1 MINFLY
7 AAFMLLV
14 VGAIIVA
21 AISRHKEACGW
32 SALGFVSAAAA
43 CLLYLAAYV
52 FLVGKIRAEGLLS
65 LHPVIGTSL
74 SIEIDPLSAL
84 FIIIISIISFCVT
97 LYSITYIRHYEK
109 ESLLRYYPWLL
120 LFFASIVGVVCMTDM
135 IFFIIFWEIMT
146 LTSWALVVY
155 ERENKESLKAG
166 LIYFIVTHL
175 ATGCLILA
183 AVILYSYT
191 PGPSFRFEDFR
202 AVLKTQQIMN
212 PALVHGILALFFI
225 GFVTKASTLPFG
237 FWLPLAHPVAPS
249 SFSAVLSGV
258 MIKAGIYGIV
268 RLFCTILPISG
279 SSQTWGVIIALFGT
293 FSIFIGTM
301 SALTQD
307 DSKRLM
313 AFHSIGQVGYMFLGI
328 GAGFYFLPVNSALA
342 TIALVGGLFHMINHS
357 WFKSCLFLNAGSVI
371 YKTGTR
377 DLNQIGGLFR
387 LMPWTGITAL
397 IASLSI
403 SGIPP
408 FNGFASKLLIFESSI
423 IAGKQVGATILAR
436 GLFVILGLAAIFISA
451 VTLASF
457 LKFINSAFLGKLRG
471 VEETSRGDVP
481 RSMQIPQ
488 GILALLCVLFG
499 VVPLLP
505 ITMVHKAISGAL
517 PVGLCPAFTSLF
529 GNVWPGISL
538 NFGLGRVSGVWDP
551 LWMIMAFLILVG
563 VVSFVARA
571 GGAKVREV
579 ETWYGGLQHL
589 PADTAY
595 RGHSFYRPFKQI
607 FTFHFKGIEFRGLY
621 PTTFPRPRISMPQGV
636 RTFLSLDQWFYYPLG
651 HLFMRLTRGLARS
664 HTGHPQ
670 MYLLWIAVGV
680 ILVITILLY
689 FPGG

>member
-1 MINFLY
+1 MINLLY
-7 AAFMLLV
+7 AAFLLLV
-14 VGAIIVA
+14 VGAIAVA
-21 AISRHKEACGW
+21 AISRHKGACGW
-32 SALGFVSAAAA
+32 AALGFVSAASA
-43 CLLYLAAYV
+43 CLIYLAAYV
-52 FLVGKIRAEGLLS
+52 FFEGEVKAVGLLN

-74 SIEIDPLSAL
+74 SVEIDPLSAL
-84 FIIIISIISFCVT
+84 FLIIISVISFCVT
-97 LYSITYIRHYEK
+97 LYSIRYIRHYEK

-135 IFFIIFWEIMT
+135 LFFIIFWEMMT

-166 LIYFIVTHL
+166 LIYFIVTHM

-191 PGPSFRFEDFR
+191 AGPSFSFEDLR
-202 AVLKTQQIMN
+202 AVLKTQLIVN
-212 PALVHGILALFFI
+212 PALVHGVLALFFI

-258 MIKAGIYGIV
+258 MIKAGVYGIV
-268 RLFCTILPISG
+268 RLFCTILPIST
-279 SSQTWGVIIALFGT
+279 STQTWGIIIALFGS

-307 DSKRLM
+307 DAKRLM

-342 TIALVGGLFHMINHS
+342 TIALVAGLFHMVNHS
-357 WFKSCLFLNAGSVI
+357 WFKSCLFLNAGSVL

-377 DLNQIGGLFR
+377 DLNKIGGLFR
-387 LMPWTGITAL
+387 IMPWTGITAL

-403 SGIPP
+403 GGIPP
-408 FNGFASKLLIFESSI
+408 FNGFASKLVIFESTI
-423 IAGKQVGATILAR
+423 IAGKEVGASILAR

-471 VEETSRGDVP
+471 VEETSGSDVP
-481 RSMQIPQ
+481 LSMQIPQ
-488 GILALLCVLFG
+488 GVLAFLCVLFG

-505 ITMVHKAISGAL
+505 VTIVYKAVSGAL
-517 PVGLCPAFTSLF
+517 PAGLCPALASLF
-529 GNVWPGISL
+529 GKVWPGISL
-538 NFGLGRVSGVWDP
+538 DFGGGRVSGVWDP
-551 LWMIMAFLILVG
+551 LWIIVAGVILIGAVG
-563 VVSFVARA
+563 FMVRA
-571 GGAKVREV
+571 GGAKVRRV
-579 ETWYGGLQHL
+579 ETWYGGREHL
-589 PADTAY
+589 PAETSY

-607 FTFHFKGIEFRGLY
+607 FTFHFKNIEFRGLY
-621 PTTFPRPRISMPQGV
+621 PTSFPLPKISMPEWQ
-636 RTFLSLDQWFYYPLG
+636 RMFLNPDQWFYYPIG
-651 HLFMRLTRGLARS
+651 RLFMKLTHGLSRS

-670 MYLLWIAVGV
+670 MYLLWTAIGV
-680 ILVITILLY
+680 ILVICILLY
-689 FPGG
+689 LPAK